1 MITGIIRPSLA
12 CACVAAL
19 NCLQNS
25 MMLTPCCPSARP
37 MGGAGLALPAG
48 IWSFTCPVTF
58 FMTACDLQVVR
69 TDGIEPSSHRLLH
82 PRVHPG
88 EWVRHRAQPTSLGT
102 GLLHLHEVQFHGSG
116 ATKNRDQHLH
126 PALVRIHLFHRPVE
140 VAERTVD
147 DPHRVAIL

>member
-1 MITGIIRPSLA
+1 MITGMIRPSFA

-25 MMLTPCCPSARP
+25 MMLTPCWPSAGP

-48 IWSFTCPVTF
+48 ICSFTCPVTF
-58 FMTACDLQVVR
+58 FIASPHRGACGRAALPRPNTAPD
-69 TDGIEPSSHRLLH
+69 S
-82 PRVHPG
+82 PG
-88 EWVRHRAQPTSLGT
+88 GPTSLRLGA
-102 GLLHLHEVQFHGSG
+102 GLLHLHEVQLDRGRPAEDGH
-116 ATKNRDQHLH
+116 QHLH

-147 DPHRVAIL
+147 DPDRVALLELHFRLGL